1 MSSNID
7 PSKAVS
13 SENVTITRSTSKI
26 KAVIRK
32 RGESH
37 RNRDYLEFGCVAMVT
52 LRDRCSLR
60 YNRVVLVYTRVLS
73 AFWRKKDVF
82 ESHSNC
88 NGRRM
93 LCWKSLKL
101 FSSMIHHFNVIL
113 DEWMKTF
120 WNGSSFISFYWFC
133 FESNFRKTSEAIE
146 YKNFIILPKKNIGH
160 INTCHFEWT
169 NSVPTWQHSFM
180 NKLVDKD
187 ITNLFKDN
195 IHDAR
200 CIFQS

>member
-1 MSSNID
+1 MNKTLWWLIFIFRCSGGQFNISLSSNID

-13 SENVTITRSTSKI
+13 SENVTITRSTKI

-52 LRDRCSLR
+52 LRDRFSLR
-60 YNRVVLVYTRVLS
+60 CNRVVLFYTRVLG

-113 DEWMKTF
+113 DEWIKTF
-120 WNGSSFISFYWFC
+120 WNRSSFIYFCWFC

-146 YKNFIILPKKNIGH
+146 YKNFIILPKQKISGILTPAILSERIQSLLDSIASW
-160 INTCHFEWT
+160 IN
-169 NSVPTWQHSFM
+169 
-180 NKLVDKD
+180 
-187 ITNLFKDN
+187 
-195 IHDAR
+195 
-200 CIFQS
+200 

>member
-1 MSSNID
+1 MNKTLWWLIFIFRCSGGQFNISLSSNID

-93 LCWKSLKL
+93 LCLKSLKL

-120 WNGSSFISFYWFC
+120 WNRSSFIYFCWFC

-146 YKNFIILPKKNIGH
+146 YKNFIILPKQKISG
-160 INTCHFEWT
+160 ILTPAIW
-169 NSVPTWQHSFM
+169 V
-180 NKLVDKD
+180 NKFSPYL
-187 ITNLFKDN
+187 T
-195 IHDAR
+195 A
-200 CIFQS
+200 